1 MLHSVSPI
9 SLSAT
14 YLNLFCP
21 VPLSLLGDRLFVRFW
36 VIFMSILIEV
46 GYSRF
51 PNAPETH
58 PGILGRHMLAPQ
70 GPGIPAD
77 NRNK

>member
-36 VIFMSILIEV
+36 VIFIWILNEV

-51 PNAPETH
+51 PNPTRPKPKTQSEGQATASGTTENP
-58 PGILGRHMLAPQ
+58 
-70 GPGIPAD
+70 
-77 NRNK
+77 

>member
-1 MLHSVSPI
+1 MLHSISPI

-36 VIFMSILIEV
+36 GIFISILIEV

-51 PNAPETH
+51 PKAPETQSEGQATASGTTEN
-58 PGILGRHMLAPQ
+58 P
-70 GPGIPAD
+70 
-77 NRNK
+77 

>member
-21 VPLSLLGDRLFVRFW
+21 VPLSLLGDRLFIRFW
-36 VIFMSILIEV
+36 VIFISILIEV

-58 PGILGRHMLAPQ
+58 PKAK
-70 GPGIPAD
+70 
-77 NRNK
+77 RNKPSTMIWKVI

>member
-36 VIFMSILIEV
+36 VIFISILIEV

-51 PNAPETH
+51 PNAPETQSEGQATASGTTEN
-58 PGILGRHMLAPQ
+58 P
-70 GPGIPAD
+70 
-77 NRNK
+77 

>member
-36 VIFMSILIEV
+36 VIFILILIEV

-51 PNAPETH
+51 PNAPKTQSEGQATASGTTEN
-58 PGILGRHMLAPQ
+58 P
-70 GPGIPAD
+70 
-77 NRNK
+77 